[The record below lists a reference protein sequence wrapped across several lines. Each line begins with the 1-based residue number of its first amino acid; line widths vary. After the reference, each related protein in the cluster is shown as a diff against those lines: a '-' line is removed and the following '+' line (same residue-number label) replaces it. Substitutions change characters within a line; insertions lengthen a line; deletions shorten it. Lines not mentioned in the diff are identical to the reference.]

1 MYITR
6 IVLENIRCFEHIE
19 LDLGSN
25 RNQSMWTI
33 LLGDNGVGKTTV
45 LRSLAMGLVDSTSTG
60 SLLRELYG
68 EWIREQAGKVGE
80 ATVRIEFDLKL
91 EDGSFSY
98 IKTSFIKMESGE
110 SKVTQQTLPEKFPW
124 DDIFVCGYGAAR
136 RAYGSK
142 DYSEYSPVDSI
153 YTLFNYDSPL
163 QNPELILRRL
173 GDTSVNRN
181 EILAWV
187 DKILMLP
194 EGSTKLDIGGITVNG
209 PWGKF
214 MPLGALGDGHQATLA
229 WIVDMLG
236 WAVFYDK
243 TLLKDSIHEFSGI
256 VLLDEIEHHLHP
268 IWQKSI
274 VRLLNKQFPKL
285 QFITTTHSPLCAIG
299 TASLLDEE
307 CGLFLLEQEDDRV
320 IASRRLSPPRD
331 QRADQVLTSYLF
343 GLDTTRSEDSVGR
356 IERFSKLLSKKK
368 LTEDEQKDLNALRSE
383 LNNELGSGETKI
395 QRLVERAV
403 HESLDKLLTA
413 LVQEKPPQEAID
425 FEIKRKLKDLFEK
438 KI

>member
-6 IVLENIRCFEHIE
+6 IVLEKIRCFEHIE

-25 RNQSMWTI
+25 RKPSMWTI

-68 EWIREQAGKVGE
+68 EWIREQAGRVGE
-80 ATVRIEFDLKL
+80 ATVLIEFDLKL
-91 EDGSFSY
+91 EDGRSSY

-110 SKVTQQTLPEKFPW
+110 SKVKQQTLPVEFPW
-124 DDIFVCGYGAAR
+124 DDIFICGYGAAR

-142 DYSEYSPVDSI
+142 DYSEYSPVDSV

-173 GDTSVNRN
+173 AATGVNPN
-181 EILAWV
+181 KILAWI

-194 EGSTKLDIGGITVNG
+194 EGATKLDTGGITVNG

-236 WAVFYDK
+236 WAVFYDE

-299 TASLLDEE
+299 TAGLLDEE
-307 CGLFLLEQEDDRV
+307 CGLFQFEQEDDRV
-320 IASRRLSPPRD
+320 IASHRSSPPRG

-356 IERFSKLLSKKK
+356 IEKFSKLLSKEK
-368 LTEDEQKDLNALRSE
+368 LTEDEQKDLNVLRSQ
-383 LNNELGSGETKI
+383 LNNELGSGETQI
-395 QRLVERAV
+395 QRLVEKAI
-403 HESLDKLLTA
+403 HESLEKLLTERI
-413 LVQEKPPQEAID
+413 QEKPPQEAID